1 MCLKTLCITLPG
13 FSSTYVSISTF
24 DNVVEEVEFEN
35 ETKIGQLIL
44 IYLIGGHLKK
54 ILLIENKPDL
64 FSLCWASIW
73 FPVLD
78 ALKQLVHLIRLML
91 QE

>member
-1 MCLKTLCITLPG
+1 MITLPG

-54 ILLIENKPDL
+54 ILLIENICFRYVGLQYD
-64 FSLCWASIW
+64 FQFWM
-73 FPVLD
+73 
-78 ALKQLVHLIRLML
+78 HLNNWCT
-91 QE
+91 

>member
-1 MCLKTLCITLPG
+1 
-13 FSSTYVSISTF
+13 
-24 DNVVEEVEFEN
+24 VEFEN

-44 IYLIGGHLKK
+44 TYLIGGDLKK
-54 ILLIENKPDL
+54 KPFDLKKKKKTYL
-64 FSLCWASIW
+64 FSLWWASIR
-73 FPVLD
+73 FRVLD